1 MANSSYVA
9 NINRISDSVTY
20 YSILINL
27 AAGVPLNLV
36 NIIVFTRLMLNK
48 TNKTNMGFFG
58 LCQSIVDMILLLYFS
73 LIFRSA
79 ALFSVNL
86 VRTSDSICKLLNF
99 IRRLL
104 TCSSSWMQ
112 VITTFGRFVYV
123 IFEYRDRFKFMK
135 QKRYLAAI
143 IFGVLIILALSNI
156 INLFYYL
163 SKGSCT
169 ADSSILIASDMLL
182 IIIRLYIPIFLMIV
196 FNIYMIR
203 IVLQKSR
210 NASRQSS
217 NARKEH
223 HFTVSVI
230 ANDGF
235 FLLFHLPVSIYFI
248 LYDINLYSGAL
259 NGDPLFAVNYKLFE
273 NVAKDFSLSIQTFTF
288 FIYFAFNKLYRRE
301 VLNLIGKS
309 IQLL

>member
-9 NINRISDSVTY
+9 NINRISDSITY

-79 ALFSVNL
+79 AILSVNL

-143 IFGVLIILALSNI
+143 IFGVLIVLALSNI

-169 ADSSILIASDMLL
+169 ADSSIVIASDFLL
-182 IIIRLYIPIFLMIV
+182 IIMRLYIPIFLMIV
-196 FNIYMIR
+196 FNLFMIR
-203 IVLQKSR
+203 IVIQKR
-210 NASRQSS
+210 KIALRENS
-217 NARKEH
+217 NTRKENL
-223 HFTVSVI
+223 FTISVI
-230 ANDGF
+230 ANDAF

-248 LYDINLYSGAL
+248 LYDINLYSGAI
-259 NGDPLFAVNYKLFE
+259 NSDSSFAANYNLFGNAV
-273 NVAKDFSLSIQTFTF
+273 KDFSLSVQTFTF
-288 FIYFAFNKLYRRE
+288 FIYLAFNKLYRRE
-301 VLNLIGKS
+301 VLNLIGKA
-309 IQLL
+309 IKLF